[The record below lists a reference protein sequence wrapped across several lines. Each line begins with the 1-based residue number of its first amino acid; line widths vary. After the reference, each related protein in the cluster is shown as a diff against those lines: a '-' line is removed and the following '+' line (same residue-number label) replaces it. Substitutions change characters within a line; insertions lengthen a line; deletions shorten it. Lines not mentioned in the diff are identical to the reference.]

1 MDRIASHHVI
11 GTAGHIDHGKTS
23 LVKAL
28 TGIDTDR
35 LKEEKDRGITIELGF
50 AHLRLPRHGVVGVV
64 DVPGHERFVRTM
76 VAGAV
81 GIDVVVL
88 VVAADEGVMPQTR
101 EHLDICG
108 LLGVRRG
115 LVALTKCDLV
125 DDELLELAALDVR
138 EALAGTFLQGAPIL
152 PCSVVSGAGL
162 QALTRAIDDALD
174 EVPGRDPGGLL
185 RLPVDR
191 VFSMKGFGTVA
202 TGTLWAG
209 RLRIGDELVALPGPR
224 GVPEAPAKVRGVQV
238 HGQQVEEACAGQ
250 RTAVNLG
257 LPREALVRGQTL
269 VRPGTLEAGSLL
281 DVRLR
286 YLASSRGPMKR
297 RARVLLH
304 AGTTQRTAL
313 LVLLDRG
320 ELPPGE
326 SALAQVHLSE
336 PIVAQP
342 GDRFILRG
350 FSAQKHHGT
359 TLGGG
364 EVLRVHP
371 ARHRRGTPALC
382 ATLRAV
388 EDALSIATARSGK
401 DAAEVAGAERSLVA
415 LEIERVGVL
424 GVGLRDLLGR
434 LPLPERR
441 VQAALE
447 RLRSSQAVVR
457 PVGVSGGGGGQG
469 EVYASQAALRGV
481 QEAVLR
487 AVSDHHEASPLSP
500 GLGREAVAGRVGQ
513 LGGERD
519 GIGEGRPRAPHPRL
533 LQRAIEDLCEKGRLV
548 QEGGAQGEVLRLPGH
563 DPGRAQAAQGLTAL
577 LPRVEALYREAG
589 LGPPRQEEAAVALR
603 AEAAQVRTAVELLSR
618 QGALVRVKDLIF
630 EAGAVDGL
638 RGRLIGFLKEHGEI
652 TPAQFK
658 DLVGQ
663 TRKYTI
669 PLAEHFDGEKLT
681 LRVGEV
687 RRLRGGQGG
696 R

>member
-1 MDRIASHHVI
+1 MDRSAAHHVI

-35 LKEEKDRGITIELGF
+35 LKEEKERGITIELGF
-50 AHLRLPRHGVVGVV
+50 AHLALPRHGVVGVV

-81 GIDVVVL
+81 GIDLVVL

-108 LLGVRRG
+108 LLGIRRG

-125 DDELLELAALDVR
+125 DDDLRELAALDVR
-138 EALAGTFLQGAPIL
+138 EALAGTFLQGAKVI
-152 PCSVVSGAGL
+152 PCSVVTGAGL
-162 QALTRAIDDALD
+162 RELVQAIDDALD

-209 RLRIGDELVALPGPR
+209 RLRVGDELVALPGPR
-224 GVPEAPAKVRGVQV
+224 GVEEAPAKVRGVQV
-238 HGQQVEEACAGQ
+238 HGQAVQEAWAGQ

-257 LPREALVRGQTL
+257 LPREALLRGQTL
-269 VRPGTLEAGSLL
+269 VRPGTLAAGSLL

-286 YLASSRGPMKR
+286 YLPSSRAPMKR

-304 AGTTQRTAL
+304 AGTTQRAAL

-320 ELPPGE
+320 ELLPGE

-350 FSAQKHHGT
+350 FALQKHHGT

-382 ATLRAV
+382 ATLRSVEEALAIALGRAPAKDAV
-388 EDALSIATARSGK
+388 EL
-401 DAAEVAGAERSLVA
+401 AGAERALVA
-415 LEIERVGVL
+415 LEIARVGVA

-457 PVGVSGGGGGQG
+457 LASGQG
-469 EVYASQAALRGV
+469 EVYASQAALRLI

-487 AVSDHHEASPLSP
+487 AVADHHEAAPLSP
-500 GLGREAVAGRVGQ
+500 GLGSELPARVGQ

-519 GIGEGRPRAPHPRL
+519 GVGEGRPQVPHPRL
-533 LQRAIEDLCEKGRLV
+533 LQRAIEDLCEKGRLQQV
-548 QEGGAQGEVLRLPGH
+548 AGAQGEVLRLPGH

-577 LPRVEALYREAG
+577 LGRVEALYKEAG
-589 LGPPRQEEAAVALR
+589 LQPPRPEEAAVMLG
-603 AEAAQVRTAVELLSR
+603 AEAGQVRTAVELLVR
-618 QGALVRVKDLIF
+618 KGALLRIKDLLF
-630 EAGAVDGL
+630 ATEAVDGL
-638 RGRLIGFLKEHGEI
+638 RQRLIAFLREHGEI
-652 TPAQFK
+652 SPAQFK

-687 RRLRGGQGG
+687 RRLRGGSAA